1 MVKELKTINIDWDT
15 VRNLQDFE
23 AHYDKKTDMLLIQTN
38 EDRYAVSVDCDGE
51 FWVRV
56 DPKNGEILGIEIED
70 FKKVF
75 LKKYAKMFKEDDIY
89 VRPVANIIQMEKCPA

>member
-38 EDRYAVSVDCDGE
+38 EDR
-51 FWVRV
+51 
-56 DPKNGEILGIEIED
+56 
-70 FKKVF
+70 
-75 LKKYAKMFKEDDIY
+75 
-89 VRPVANIIQMEKCPA
+89 